1 MAQPPARARSQRG
14 LSQDLDNRAEK
25 AVIVP
30 EGRHGMKLIFTSE
43 FASSWDLLDA
53 VAKAHMLQLLTVSV
67 GQAGR
72 A

>member
-1 MAQPPARARSQRG
+1 
-14 LSQDLDNRAEK
+14 
-25 AVIVP
+25 
-30 EGRHGMKLIFTSE
+30 MKLIFTSE